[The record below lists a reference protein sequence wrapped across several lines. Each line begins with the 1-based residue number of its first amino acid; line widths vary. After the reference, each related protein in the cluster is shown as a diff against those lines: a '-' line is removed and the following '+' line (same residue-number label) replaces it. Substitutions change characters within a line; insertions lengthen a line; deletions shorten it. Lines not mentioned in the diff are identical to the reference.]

1 MQARSQSFRYFINI
15 SDFRARRSPRRQ
27 AFRIPFGYSRPEKPS
42 LIRTLASPKTLPL
55 GKMQVNLL
63 LPSLIRNFG
72 CTEDTPPRKK
82 CKRACFFLSAYS
94 LWLRRRNG
102 AFRVSGPFA
111 GPPAI
116 RVWNRSFLFH
126 RRVFQIL
133 RLGKNAS
140 ELAFFSRLIHFGCG
154 AVTALLEC
162 RDLLP
167 GRGQSGFGTIR
178 SYSIAESFRYSRSAM
193 MFK

>member
-1 MQARSQSFRYFINI
+1 MQRYSLSGENVQARSQSFRYFINI

-55 GKMQVNLL
+55 GKTQVNLLLPSLIRTLASPKTLPLGKTQVNLLLPSLIRTLASPKTLSLGKTQVNLL

-94 LWLRRRNG
+94 YLC
-102 AFRVSGPFA
+102 
-111 GPPAI
+111 
-116 RVWNRSFLFH
+116 
-126 RRVFQIL
+126 
-133 RLGKNAS
+133 RLKKNYEPEKWHWKSSKPCSAAS
-140 ELAFFSRLIHFGCG
+140 A
-154 AVTALLEC
+154 
-162 RDLLP
+162 
-167 GRGQSGFGTIR
+167 
-178 SYSIAESFRYSRSAM
+178 
-193 MFK
+193 